1 MGPATRAVQW
11 TMITRCACALL
22 AAAAMPV
29 PAQGNPADSAGAWD
43 GKGSMTL
50 HLRSYYLD
58 RHNPDAPNNKA
69 ATIGGWAGL
78 DSGWFFDRVKFGAVA
93 YTSQKV
99 AAPADEDGT
108 LLLKRDQKS
117 FGGWGELNAKVK
129 LWEGAQFTGYRHK
142 VFQPEVNPQ
151 DNRMAPNTFE
161 GYTLAGAWGGL
172 EYFAGYLDKMKT
184 RNATGFVNFA
194 RILNAPA
201 KVDAGMWLGGLRYRP
216 AKELTLRL
224 STYHVPDLLNSTY
237 VDASWQAQV
246 SKGIWLRL
254 SGQYMYQSSAGD
266 DALTGRSFSTS
277 YRGLKA
283 DFHRGG
289 TTLTGA
295 YTQTGRGANY
305 QNPFGDFPGYTFV
318 LLTALNRANENGFL
332 LRASHDFS
340 AMRLPGLVLTGS
352 ILSGNSAIN
361 PANGAAV
368 PDKTEYNITVDY
380 RFHSGSWPDWIRPLS
395 LRARATRVIAELGG
409 STSIARDYRF
419 IVNFERVLNF

>member
-1 MGPATRAVQW
+1 MRPAFVLV
-11 TMITRCACALL
+11 LL
-22 AAAAMPV
+22 AAVAMPV
-29 PAQGNPADSAGAWD
+29 LAQDQPGGASAAWD

-50 HLRSYYLD
+50 HFRSYYLD
-58 RHNPDAPNNKA
+58 RQNPDAANNKA
-69 ATIGGWAGL
+69 TAIGGWMGL
-78 DSGWFFDRVKFGAVA
+78 DSGWFFERVKFGAVA

-99 AAPADEDGT
+99 AAPPDEDGT

-129 LWEGAQFTGYRHK
+129 LWEGAQFTGYRQR
-142 VFQPEVNPQ
+142 VLQPEVNAQ
-151 DNRMAPNTFE
+151 DNRMSPNTFE
-161 GYTLAGAWGGL
+161 GYTLAGNWGGL
-172 EYFAGYLDKMKT
+172 EYFGGYLDKMKP

-201 KVDAGMWLGGLRYRP
+201 SVDAGMWLGGLRYRP
-216 AKELTLRL
+216 AKELALRL

-237 VDASWQAQV
+237 ADASWQGQV
-246 SKGIWLRL
+246 SEGIWLRL

-266 DALTGRSFSTS
+266 DALTGRSFRTS

-283 DFHRGG
+283 DLHRGG

-318 LLTALNRANENGFL
+318 LLTALSRANENGFL

-352 ILSGNSAIN
+352 ILSGNSAID
-361 PANGAAV
+361 PATGAAV
-368 PDKTEYNITVDY
+368 SQKTEYNVTIDY
-380 RFHSGSWPDWIRPLS
+380 RFRTGNWPEWIRPLW
-395 LRARATRVIAELGG
+395 LRARATRVSAELGG
-409 STSIARDYRF
+409 STSITRDYRF
-419 IVNFERVLNF
+419 IVNYEQVVNF